1 MELGTLLTGDSQDAS
16 TETVFVEDIK
26 IGERFRK
33 EYNKI
38 DDLCASITEHG
49 LMHLPVLDDDNNLIA
64 GGRRMTALKKLG
76 WTQIPVRRMKDI
88 SPIKLRE
95 MELEE
100 NLQRENLTWQEEISL
115 KNEILR
121 LKQEIHGVKATGRA
135 AAHSSGVSQKEV
147 AEMLGDSQANF
158 SMDVALA
165 KAMEEIPELAACSSK
180 DEARKKLKQMQE
192 QLIVAELGRRHR
204 ATATIS
210 IEGGT
215 AVKSENPALA
225 APKASFYNQA
235 DSSFRIGDAIA
246 GLKALE
252 NDQNIR
258 YINIDTPYGIDLN
271 NIKRDNGGEVKII
284 EDDYKEVA
292 ASDFLF
298 KATLEN
304 GDVEWRGFA
313 YEVAKEA
320 YRIASDNCSMT
331 WWFAIQY
338 YQPLQEML
346 QQVGWK
352 LDCIPNIWDTGDQ
365 GQTNQP
371 EMYLARCYEPFFSC
385 RKGQPVIFKR
395 GRSNIFRHKK
405 LTGDKKIHPTEKPL
419 SLMKE
424 VFETYA
430 SPGCTILVPFIGSGN
445 DLLTGFSLG
454 HSIFGFDLNAEVKK
468 RFLIRV
474 VEMEKGGLL

>member
-1 MELGTLLTGDSQDAS
+1 MELGTLLTGEQPEDCALA
-16 TETVFVEDIK
+16 EHVFIEDIV

-38 DDLCASITEHG
+38 DELCASIVEHG
-49 LMHLPVLDDDNNLIA
+49 LMQYPVLDDDNNLVA

-76 WTQIPVRRMKDI
+76 WTQIPVVRKINI
-88 SPIKLRE
+88 SPLKLRE

-100 NLQRENLTWQEEISL
+100 NLQRENLTWQEDIAL

-121 LKQEIHGVKATGRA
+121 LKQEMYGVKGTGRA
-135 AAHSSGVSQKEV
+135 AATSSGVSQKDV
-147 AEMLGDSQANF
+147 AEMLNESPANF

-192 QLIVAELGRRHR
+192 QLIVAELSKRHR
-204 ATATIS
+204 ATSVINV
-210 IEGGT
+210 EGT
-215 AVKSENPALA
+215 AAVKTDNPALA
-225 APKASFYNQA
+225 PKIPRYAQA
-235 DSSFRIGDAIA
+235 DASFRIGDAIA

-284 EDDYKEVA
+284 EDNYQEWDAK
-292 ASDFLF
+292 DFLY
-298 KATLEN
+298 KDEHGWGGL
-304 GDVEWRGFA
+304 A
-313 YEVAKEA
+313 YEVAKES
-320 YRIASDNCSMT
+320 YRIASDNASMT
-331 WWFAIQY
+331 WWFAIQW
-338 YQPLQEML
+338 YQPLVEML
-346 QQVGWK
+346 QSVGWK
-352 LDCIPNIWDTGDQ
+352 IDLIPNIWDTGDQ

-385 RKGQPVIFKR
+385 RKGTPVIFKR

-430 SPGCTILVPFIGSGN
+430 TPGCTILVPFIGSGN

-454 HSIFGFDLNAEVKK
+454 HSTFGFDLNSEVKK
-468 RFLIRV
+468 RFMIRV
-474 VEMEKGGLL
+474 VEMEKAGLL